1 MKFLPLALASL
12 TLLSLTHCGI
22 SMGPSISKVSF
33 AHGQTSSGWVPT
45 QIIYGD
51 LYIPIT
57 VNGHS
62 MWGLLDS
69 GTQRTII
76 PLDLAKSLGVHS
88 FNNATVNAYG
98 GKLRGGFGS
107 KITVQIGAMT
117 YVLFHPGVVPFGPIA
132 QKFIP
137 KNAIILGEDIFLKN
151 AVEIKSFGQ
160 KARFSRPDSLSAS
173 MTKTDNV
180 AKITMIH
187 GMLTIP
193 AAITGGPS
201 AQLHLDTG
209 DNGVCTLSANNTLI
223 KHWIAAKPTR
233 SKKQPTG
240 IETIGLAGLY
250 QSRSVTLSHL
260 KLANLTFNN
269 LPCELSNSVVNN
281 SPVIGSIGFSLMQNF
296 SVTFD
301 YPSHKIYFKTELKSG
316 SQIPGRS

>member
-1 MKFLPLALASL
+1 MKLLPLALASI
-12 TLLSLTHCGI
+12 TVLSLAHCTI

-33 AHGQTSSGWVPT
+33 AHGQTSSGWIPT

-57 VNGHS
+57 VNGHP
-62 MWGLLDS
+62 MLGLLDS

-76 PLDLAKSLGVHS
+76 PLALAKSLGVHS
-88 FNNATVNAYG
+88 FGHATANAYG

-117 YVLFHPGVVPFGPIA
+117 YVLFHPGVVPFGTTA
-132 QKFIP
+132 QKVIP

-151 AVEIKSFGQ
+151 AVDIASFGQ
-160 KARFSRPDSLSAS
+160 KVRFSRPDSLSATI
-173 MTKTDNV
+173 TKADNQS
-180 AKITMIH
+180 KITMIH

-201 AQLHLDTG
+201 AQLQLDTG
-209 DNGVCTLSANNTLI
+209 DNGVCTLYANNTLI
-223 KHWIAAKPTR
+223 KHWIAAKPAR
-233 SKKQPTG
+233 SKKQQKG
-240 IETIGLAGLY
+240 IETIGLGGLY
-250 QSRSVTLSHL
+250 QSRSVTLNHL

-269 LPCELSNSVVNN
+269 LPCELSNYGANDSL
-281 SPVIGSIGFSLMQNF
+281 VIGSIGFSLMQNF